1 MIRSALSVDQLED
14 RTTPVSLTFKTVISV
29 SVSTPPQDPMD
40 NPPPVQPGGTGGS
53 GSTTSP
59 PVSPPPPPP
68 GTLPTY

>member
-14 RTTPVSLTFKTVISV
+14 RTTPVSLTFKTDISV

-40 NPPPVQPGGTGGS
+40 NPPPVQPG
-53 GSTTSP
+53 STVPPTSP

-68 GTLPTY
+68 GTLPAY